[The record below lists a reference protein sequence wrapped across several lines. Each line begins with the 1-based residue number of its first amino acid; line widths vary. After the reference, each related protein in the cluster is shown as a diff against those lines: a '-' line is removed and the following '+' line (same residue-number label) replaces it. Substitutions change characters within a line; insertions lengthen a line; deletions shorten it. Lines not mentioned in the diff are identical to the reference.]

1 MEANL
6 PLDVV
11 PWSAFG
17 INGTCEDCTVNEAA
31 AAAYM
36 EVKMATNDF
45 AATRERYAGAGL
57 VYAITGLGVSLVIEP
72 ETIAD
77 SEHSSVE
84 CFLPFT
90 LSTTTTSVLPT
101 IIMLLVLPE
110 PLTRLVPTGESGVL
124 Q

>member
-57 VYAITGLGVSLVIEP
+57 VYAITGLGVSLLANSGTFP
-72 ETIAD
+72 D
-77 SEHSSVE
+77 SEFSSEE

-90 LSTTTTSVLPT
+90 LSTTTASVLPT
-101 IIMLLVLPE
+101 IIMLLVLQE
-110 PLTRLVPTGESGVL
+110 RSTRLVPTGAFGVL